1 MCACGHPKSGRGSK
15 GQGIVANLS
24 VAPRM
29 GDQDQQALA
38 ADKSPESGDDF
49 TEVSRSRRTA
59 VQRTLMAK
67 IDTVNTRAARVGRR
81 GIREPVSQY
90 ALMARDW
97 RA

>member
-24 VAPRM
+24 VAPRV
-29 GDQDQQALA
+29 GAQGKQALA

-59 VQRTLMAK
+59 VQRTLMARK
-67 IDTVNTRAARVGRR
+67 ILVRRVSDDG
-81 GIREPVSQY
+81 
-90 ALMARDW
+90 ALESPSLGTH
-97 RA
+97 

>member
-29 GDQDQQALA
+29 GDQGQQALA
-38 ADKSPESGDDF
+38 ADKSPESADDF

-59 VQRTLMAK
+59 VQRTLMAR
-67 IDTVNTRAARVGRR
+67 ID
-81 GIREPVSQY
+81 SQY